1 MSKSETF
8 TETLISEAGI
18 EMLVNYTKDRID
30 QKEDFHGE
38 HDLSGD
44 GFVLNSVE
52 LVIAGTGINI
62 TNQLSLKQYHA
73 ILDEI
78 IELDTEKA

>member
-8 TETLISEAGI
+8 TETLVDESGI
-18 EMLVNYTKDRID
+18 EILVNYSKEWND

-38 HDLSGD
+38 HDLSWWGYN
-44 GFVLNSVE
+44 LNSVE

-62 TNQLSLKQYHA
+62 IKKLNHKQHMA
-73 ILDEI
+73 ILDEVI
-78 IELDTEKA
+78 KLDTSKV

>member
-8 TETLISEAGI
+8 TETLIDEAGI
-18 EMLVNYTKDRID
+18 EILVNYSKEWND

-38 HDLSGD
+38 HDLSGY
-44 GFVLNSVE
+44 GFTLNSVE
-52 LVIAGTGINI
+52 LVIAGEGISI
-62 TNQLSLKQYHA
+62 TKQLSLKQYHA
-73 ILDEI
+73 ILDEV

>member
-8 TETLISEAGI
+8 TETLIDEAGI
-18 EMLVNYTKDRID
+18 EILVNYTKDRID
-30 QKEDFHGE
+30 QKEYCHGE

-52 LVIAGTGINI
+52 LVIAGEGISI
-62 TNQLSLKQYHA
+62 TKQLSMKQYQA
-73 ILDEI
+73 ILDEV
-78 IELDTEKA
+78 IELDLEKA

>member
-8 TETLISEAGI
+8 TETLIDEAGI
-18 EMLVNYTKDRID
+18 EILVNYSKEWND

-38 HDLSGD
+38 HDLSGW
-44 GFVLNSVE
+44 GYNLNSVE

-62 TNQLSLKQYHA
+62 TKQLNLKQNHA
-73 ILDEI
+73 ILDKV
-78 IELDTEKA
+78 IELDREKV